1 MPERPIKAP
10 EVNHIKAFNFQRFN
24 QGREPPEALARSLP
38 RRHKIKSKEEIG
50 SSREKARRRASSS
63 SIFIYFGG
71 FYTMSRATMC
81 NIMG

>member
-1 MPERPIKAP
+1 MKDSIFRDSTKGESHIEERG
-10 EVNHIKAFNFQRFN
+10 
-24 QGREPPEALARSLP
+24 GRPEALARSL
-38 RRHKIKSKEEIG
+38 RCCHKIKSKEEIG
-50 SSREKARRRASSS
+50 SSREKARWRASSS